1 MSAVGL
7 DHLQALYADG
17 DDPWGFRTSPYERER
32 FEATRAALGRD
43 RYASALE
50 VGCGNGE
57 LARSLSPLCDAYVG
71 LDAVD
76 AALEAARRA
85 VPGGRFVR
93 GFLPCELP
101 AGPGGRPHDL
111 VVLSEVLYFL
121 DPPGLA
127 ALAGQIARRWPGAE
141 VLAVNWLG
149 PSGNPLEGEAALDA
163 FARALPP
170 AFAMTPVART
180 ERYRVDRFIPS

>member
-1 MSAVGL
+1 MSAVGM
-7 DHLQALYADG
+7 DHLQALYANG

-32 FEATRAALGRD
+32 FEATRSALRRD
-43 RYASALE
+43 RYESALE

-57 LARSLSPLCDAYVG
+57 LARRLAPCCGRYTG

-76 AALEAARRA
+76 AALAAARRA
-85 VPGGRFVR
+85 VPGGRFVQ

-101 AGPGGRPHDL
+101 AGPGERPHDL

-121 DPPGLA
+121 DAPGLV
-127 ALAGQIARRWPGAE
+127 ALADQIARRWPVAE

-149 PSGNPLEGEAALDA
+149 PSGNLLEGEAALDA
-163 FARALPP
+163 FASALSP

-180 ERYRVDRFIPS
+180 ERYRIDRFSAS